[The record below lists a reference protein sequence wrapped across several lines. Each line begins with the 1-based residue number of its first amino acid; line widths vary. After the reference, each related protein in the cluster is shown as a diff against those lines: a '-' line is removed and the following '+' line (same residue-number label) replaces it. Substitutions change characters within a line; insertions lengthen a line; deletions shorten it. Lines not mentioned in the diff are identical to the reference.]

1 MDSADLELVLVR
13 LASGGMAA
21 DNAAFN
27 IDLHIHRIIRGLA
40 CACGK
45 TAINVPLHLALPER
59 DLVVLDGAVIA
70 GITDIATVEIPDA
83 VFAPAFKQQPVVQG
97 AALCTLGLT
106 AVSGKDAACL
116 HALDLKVVF
125 LRRLAEAGNAA
136 DNLIE
141 RLRAVI
147 GDLTVL
153 KAVHIKEQ
161 RTRHI
166 AVPLGVKRRLVFFG
180 EVRPGMSGRAREMEI
195 LCRTLQKRQRV
206 RALQRF
212 ELLIVNRGRDI
223 IPLDAGVLPAGVH
236 RNRIRDLV
244 ESSGFHEFQQCF
256 AVFNAVVETEIEL
269 VDIADFADFADFRI
283 DIERISR
290 DLFIAAVINKAVV
303 LCAALLRRH
312 TVARSPNGQA
322 FEIGVE
328 IARLVAKVDDVVVRL
343 ARRAP
348 GIAADKPVIRV
359 HPAARHGD
367 LVSRHIPRHGSVPAA
382 AADNGSI
389 RLEFSSF
396 DKDLVPLRTAAGSHS
411 KAAMNRAD
419 LAAPDGR
426 RISLGR
432 AVRDKGRAADD
443 ICDLTG
449 DFPLHRHFV
458 FFGILRRIIGGRSR
472 RPCRLAAVDGFQPAR
487 RRAGH
492 FQLIVRRRAPEI
504 GYAAVYFAVR
514 RRGGAVILLLG
525 VAEAVVVQQHF
536 LRRAGSRIGV
546 QGKLIVAAIPR
557 RRMIHRAGIAR
568 EIHHARALQERQLA
582 FGLIRGKRR
591 GVDLDLRP
599 VHSASQTVIIRERQ
613 HGGAHADLVA
623 QMEVDRIEI
632 AQRLDVN
639 ILRLDIQCVARDV
652 ACIAAAVE
660 RHAREIRACR
670 ERRGRTVAEVHGVA
684 RRLAR
689 ARRVARVDIARSL
702 ASRNRNGVVR
712 SIAARAVS
720 PVEIACDFR
729 ACKRDGIARHR
740 SSAVA
745 AISRCGLAALQ
756 NETVLRHSAG
766 GGRIQ
771 TAVSRC
777 RQFAARHGEGIVRDG
792 VADGRAPAPCRHMR
806 RICGRILRRFIVLEL
821 IAFQENAL
829 RPCQMRIRIYGKLKI
844 PVRLPPHAERIRR
857 AHAELREVQPGFVM
871 EKRQAVRL
879 IALALRGNDRPQLDL
894 CPIQPRRCTA
904 VIECKQRIARL
915 HRIVEVE
922 YDVLK
927 IFDIARRH
935 RALDVQRVVRRQIL
949 AAAVNRTCDA
959 CTRGDGVRSVTEVD
973 RIACRQASACCITR
987 IDISR
992 NRAARDRDGIPR
1004 RARARGIVDVTA
1016 VDILQ

>member
-1 MDSADLELVLVR
+1 MRAVVEIGIVGSSAVFDKGTEGELAVLHRILAGKTEAEVVAARLDIGAGLGAYVRAALHRPERVLVVFAFLGDAGSAGSFSGGAYTRMGQHIRAAIVEVMRSDPCFGQRLRPFVELRPGDPCNQFVRPPSFQEKFVRHGDALLAFKFILDIFVRRQRAVFRNFHEADGIVRRKHRRCAGEAHAHFQAADVLLPRVEPQKCRCGGTGGFGQVEVQIFYAAEIIRRCAGRKNLQRIAFTSSCAALDFARNLRACKPDGVSPCLLARAASSADDVAAYADSADLELVLVR
-13 LASGGMAA
+13 LASGGMTA

-45 TAINVPLHLALPER
+45 TAINVPRHLALPER

-70 GITDIATVEIPDA
+70 GIADIATVEIPDA
-83 VFAPAFKQQPVVQG
+83 VFALAFKQQPVVQG
-97 AALCTLGLT
+97 AALCTLGLA

-116 HALDLKVVF
+116 HALDHKVVF
-125 LRRLAEAGNAA
+125 FRRLAEAGNAA

-161 RTRHI
+161 RARHI

-212 ELLIVNRGRDI
+212 ELLIVNRGRGI

-236 RNRIRDLV
+236 RNRIRDLA
-244 ESSGFHEFQQCF
+244 ESSAFREFQQCLT
-256 AVFNAVVETEIEL
+256 VFNAVVETEIEL

-283 DIERISR
+283 DIKRISR

-303 LCAALLRRH
+303 PCAALLRRH

-348 GIAADKPVIRV
+348 GIAADKPVVRV

-367 LVSRHIPRHGSVPAA
+367 LVPRHIPRHGSVPAA

-443 ICDLTG
+443 ICDLIG
-449 DFPLHRHFV
+449 DFLLHRHFV

-472 RPCRLAAVDGFQPAR
+472 RPCRLAAVDSTQPAR

-546 QGKLIVAAIPR
+546 QGKLIVVAIPR
-557 RRMIHRAGIAR
+557 RCMIHRTGIAR

-623 QMEVDRIEI
+623 QMEVERIEI

-639 ILRLDIQCVARDV
+639 ILRLDIQRVARDV

-670 ERRGRTVAEVHGVA
+670 QRRRHAVAKVHRVA
-684 RRLAR
+684 RRSAC
-689 ARRVARVDIARSL
+689 ACRVAAVDVARDP
-702 ASRNRNGVVR
+702 
-712 SIAARAVS
+712 AA
-720 PVEIACDFR
+720 E
-729 ACKRDGIARHR
+729 
-740 SSAVA
+740 
-745 AISRCGLAALQ
+745 
-756 NETVLRHSAG
+756 
-766 GGRIQ
+766 
-771 TAVSRC
+771 
-777 RQFAARHGEGIVRDG
+777 
-792 VADGRAPAPCRHMR
+792 
-806 RICGRILRRFIVLEL
+806 
-821 IAFQENAL
+821 
-829 RPCQMRIRIYGKLKI
+829 
-844 PVRLPPHAERIRR
+844 
-857 AHAELREVQPGFVM
+857 
-871 EKRQAVRL
+871 
-879 IALALRGNDRPQLDL
+879 
-894 CPIQPRRCTA
+894 
-904 VIECKQRIARL
+904 EC
-915 HRIVEVE
+915 H
-922 YDVLK
+922 
-927 IFDIARRH
+927 
-935 RALDVQRVVRRQIL
+935 RVVRGIACIGGVL
-949 AAAVNRTCDA
+949 HIAAV
-959 CTRGDGVRSVTEVD
+959 
-973 RIACRQASACCITR
+973 
-987 IDISR
+987 
-992 NRAARDRDGIPR
+992 
-1004 RARARGIVDVTA
+1004 DV
-1016 VDILQ
+1016 LQCM